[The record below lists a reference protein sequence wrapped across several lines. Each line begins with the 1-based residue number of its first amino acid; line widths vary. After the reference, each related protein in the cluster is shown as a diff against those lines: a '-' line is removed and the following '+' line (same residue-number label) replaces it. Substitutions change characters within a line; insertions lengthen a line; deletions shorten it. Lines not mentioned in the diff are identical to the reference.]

1 MRDSAGYISA
11 MVFKNQKPTATQR
24 WGQADYR
31 VVGRDRRWL
40 PGPRYASCPRI
51 CRAQWPFGRARVLHR
66 VDSWNPNPCEAWFR
80 ATGWRFFYG
89 AKLLSSYIH
98 FSFGPQA
105 IPVAWLR
112 YTKFLMIEAAA
123 EERLSSNQNL
133 MLFLWKSKNI
143 PIPHS
148 LPSGRLH
155 GDKILGTLAISRN
168 ISNWSYLSLIL
179 YDM

>member
-105 IPVAWLR
+105 IPVAWTEVHEIPDDWSSCRGAPFFESELNA
-112 YTKFLMIEAAA
+112 FLVEV
-123 EERLSSNQNL
+123 Q
-133 MLFLWKSKNI
+133 KY
-143 PIPHS
+143 
-148 LPSGRLH
+148 
-155 GDKILGTLAISRN
+155 
-168 ISNWSYLSLIL
+168 SYSALVAFW
-179 YDM
+179 